1 MSEVIS
7 SAANS
12 PAFADDQ
19 DLRMAVSQLFAIFQ
33 RKYGQRWRDRFEDPH
48 ARQVWFASLRAA
60 GVSAGA
66 VKLGLAALSKVG
78 TGWPPSDEEFIAL
91 CRPVSPDVG
100 VALREAMA
108 WARNTDHAFTH
119 PAIGA
124 AARSVGTWNLRS
136 LDERSVLKAFEAAYR
151 TALDR
156 LARGES
162 LDEPIRQALPA
173 YIHRP
178 IPPGQEPAAVAEIRR
193 QIAVSLGLSS

>member
-12 PAFADDQ
+12 PALADEQ
-19 DLRMAVSQLFAIFQ
+19 ALRMAVSQVFAIFQ

-48 ARQVWFASLRAA
+48 ARGVWFASLRAA
-60 GVSAGA
+60 GVSAEA
-66 VKLGLAALSKVG
+66 VKHGLAALSKVG

-91 CRPVSPDVG
+91 CRPAAPDLQM
-100 VALREAMA
+100 ALREALT
-108 WARNTDHAFTH
+108 WARDTDHEFTH

-124 AARSVGTWNLRS
+124 AARSVGTWNLRA
-136 LDERSVLKAFEAAYR
+136 LDERAVRAAFDTAYR

-156 LARGES
+156 LARGET
-162 LDEPIRQALPA
+162 LDEPIKRALPA

-178 IPPGQEPAAVAEIRR
+178 IPRGQEPAAVAEIRR
-193 QIAVSLGLSS
+193 QIALSLGVS

>member
-12 PAFADDQ
+12 PALAEDQ
-19 DLRMAVSQLFAIFQ
+19 ALRMAVAQVFAIFQ

-48 ARQVWFASLRAA
+48 ARGVWFASLRAA
-60 GVSAGA
+60 GVSAEA
-66 VKLGLAALSKVG
+66 TKLGLAALSKVG

-91 CRPVSPDVG
+91 CRPAAPDLQQ
-100 VALREAMA
+100 ALREALA
-108 WARNTDHAFTH
+108 WSRNTDHEFTH

-124 AARSVGTWNLRS
+124 AARSVGTWNLRT
-136 LDERSVLKAFEAAYR
+136 LDERTVRTAFDVAYR

-156 LARGES
+156 LARGET

-173 YIHRP
+173 RVHRP
-178 IPPGQEPAAVAEIRR
+178 IPRGEEPAAVTEIRR
-193 QIAVSLGLSS
+193 QIAVSLGLSL